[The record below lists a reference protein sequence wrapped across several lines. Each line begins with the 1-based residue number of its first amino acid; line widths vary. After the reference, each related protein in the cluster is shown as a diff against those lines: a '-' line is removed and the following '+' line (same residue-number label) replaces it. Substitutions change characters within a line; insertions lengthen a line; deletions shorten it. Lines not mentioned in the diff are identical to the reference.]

1 MEVFCLELFRIEF
14 MLIAQKSTTYLSMFN
29 AVRSS
34 KRSVRSVNSIEHS
47 CIQCTMQRRESR
59 HYVVS
64 DAQYATASGE
74 RVLNRHNQTSF
85 VHESIS
91 QKKKNI
97 IFALK
102 TNNLFQ
108 LFPSKWVHECNAEP
122 HQTKTRVKWAHTQRS
137 VTVSE
142 YRWYLLSAIMHL
154 RRFANWH

>member
-34 KRSVRSVNSIEHS
+34 KRSVRSVNSIEMHS
-47 CIQCTMQRRESR
+47 VHNAKAWISTLRRVRRSICNCIRWARSQPTQPNFFRARE
-59 HYVVS
+59 HF
-64 DAQYATASGE
+64 T
-74 RVLNRHNQTSF
+74 T
-85 VHESIS
+85 
-91 QKKKNI
+91 KKNI

-142 YRWYLLSAIMHL
+142 YRWYLLSALMHL